1 MEQELRSFLTH
12 RRSEELKAFVGL
24 LDKNPELLNMKE
36 LHFLKDFIE
45 KLGGTIPKSNPKPT
59 NTSSSPKEDEEEAR
73 KRKQAEEEAAAA
85 AAAAAKAAAEEEEA
99 RKKQKEEEEEL
110 RKMKEEE
117 EKEREEPD
125 PELMESDSLEC
136 ADIPMGDE
144 GKECGEEDRDAANS
158 IKGRAMAA
166 QGAGDTAEALRLF
179 SEAIQRCPRMAI
191 LYASRASLLLALKR
205 PNAAIRDCDV
215 AVRLNPDS
223 AKAYKVRGKAY
234 RYLGMYEKA
243 KKDLQYGNKL
253 DFDDSTFAVQK
264 FVEGRLKAKED
275 LAMKQAARERQRE
288 EERREKEREEIRRR
302 REEAA
307 RKYAEEQKRRDDEE
321 EEAHCGC
328 GGGCDGCPGG
338 NCGGCGG
345 CGGGAGMGGLP
356 AFLNDPEIIAA
367 LQDPVVGQK
376 LMEAL
381 QNPAKL
387 GEAMKDPK
395 LAKIIQK
402 IAANAQGG
410 ARTGCG
416 AGMGGMPGG
425 FGGMGG
431 MPGGMGGM
439 GGMPGFM

>member
-1 MEQELRSFLTH
+1 MSTKMEQELRSFLTH

-45 KLGGTIPKSNPKPT
+45 KLGGTIPEPKV
-59 NTSSSPKEDEEEAR
+59 NKEEAE
-73 KRKQAEEEAAAA
+73 KEAAAA
-85 AAAAAKAAAEEEEA
+85 AAAAAKAAEEAAKAKVKAEEEEA
-99 RKKQKEEEEEL
+99 AAKKKAEEEKEEEEL

-117 EKEREEPD
+117 AKEREEPD
-125 PELMESDSLEC
+125 PELMESDSLDC

-144 GKECGEEDRDAANS
+144 GTECGEEDRDAANS
-158 IKGRAMAA
+158 IKGQAMAA
-166 QGAGDTAEALRLF
+166 QGAGNTAEALRLF
-179 SEAIQRCPRMAI
+179 SDAIQRCPRMAI
-191 LYASRASLLLALKR
+191 LYASRASLLLAMRR

-345 CGGGAGMGGLP
+345 GAGMGGLP